1 MPTAS
6 WINSDRFEAPKLLS
20 EQAIRF
26 VHQMYASKIFDAR
39 LLRTKLPT
47 SQTTVSMLGC
57 RLPYLTRKL
66 DFVCFRSHRSDSFV
80 TKGTSSAIDALLI
93 FIDASLYVCQH
104 PSTALVSNNSP
115 VFSKIAAKS
124 FTY

>member
-6 WINSDRFEAPKLLS
+6 RINSDRFEAPKLLS

-26 VHQMYASKIFDAR
+26 VHKMYASKIFDAR
-39 LLRTKLPT
+39 LLRTKL
-47 SQTTVSMLGC
+47 SAGQTTVSMFGC

-80 TKGTSSAIDALLI
+80 TKGTSSTFDALLI
-93 FIDASLYVCQH
+93 FIDASLYVSQH
-104 PSTALVSNNSP
+104 PRSVPVLNNFTI
-115 VFSKIAAKS
+115 FSRIINKS
-124 FTY
+124 FT